1 MAQYGHYGDS
11 PSQDDDTKPHLSPL
25 RLTMG
30 IIMVAIYLAMA
41 YGLLFTP
48 LVTHTVP
55 SWVRYVMGVVFFLY
69 GIYRGYRVYKGSK

>member
-1 MAQYGHYGDS
+1 MTQYGHYGDS
-11 PSQDDDTKPHLSPL
+11 PSQDDDTKPRLSPL

-30 IIMVAIYLAMA
+30 ILMVAIYLAMA
-41 YGLLFTP
+41 YALLFTP
-48 LVTHTVP
+48 LFTHTVP